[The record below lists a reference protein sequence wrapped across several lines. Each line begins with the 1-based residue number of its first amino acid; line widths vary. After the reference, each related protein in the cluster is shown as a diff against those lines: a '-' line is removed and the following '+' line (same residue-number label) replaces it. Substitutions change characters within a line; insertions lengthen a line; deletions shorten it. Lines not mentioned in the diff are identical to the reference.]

1 MKTNVELEF
10 ISKAREL
17 YEAAQSLAIFWLKN
31 EKELEELN
39 VCESYPFSLHLED
52 LTSDAFDWYVA
63 LNSAYYEKMQK

>member
-10 ISKAREL
+10 INKVLEL
-17 YEAAQSLAIFWLKN
+17 GKKMQDLAIFWLKN

-52 LTSDAFDWYVA
+52 LACDAYDWYLA
-63 LNSAYYEKMQK
+63 LVNKH